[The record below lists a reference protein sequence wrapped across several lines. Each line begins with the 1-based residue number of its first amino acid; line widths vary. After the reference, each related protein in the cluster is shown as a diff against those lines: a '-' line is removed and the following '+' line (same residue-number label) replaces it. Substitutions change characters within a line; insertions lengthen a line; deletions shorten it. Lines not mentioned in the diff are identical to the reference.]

1 MVAKPPCAELTLSED
16 SAQLMKPMDL
26 ETRLAPPG
34 SNTDWLRPVGLL
46 LLATGVSGALVAARV
61 CLTGHWRP
69 FYLVWN
75 LFLAWLPLVF
85 ALAATRIHQSGG
97 SRRWS
102 FRVAATAWLLFFPNA
117 PYILTDLVHLGPRSH
132 GVFWVD
138 LVLILLFAL
147 IGVVLGFLS
156 LHLMQRL
163 VARRFGWPAGWLF
176 VIAVTALSGF
186 GIYLGRFLRWNSWD
200 VITNPFDLSSD
211 LARWLLNAPFHPKS
225 VVIPALFG
233 VLVLLSYVTLHALT
247 NLPRIHDQS
256 ARE

>member
-1 MVAKPPCAELTLSED
+1 MKRMD
-16 SAQLMKPMDL
+16 SI
-26 ETRLAPPG
+26 TRLAPPG
-34 SNTDWLRPVGLL
+34 LDADWLRPVGLL
-46 LLATGVSGALVAARV
+46 LLVTCVSGALLATRV
-61 CLTGHWRP
+61 CLTGHWRQ

-75 LFLAWLPLVF
+75 LFLAWLPLIF
-85 ALAATRIHQSGG
+85 ALAAASIQQRDG

-102 FRVAATAWLLFFPNA
+102 FRITATAWLVFFPNA

-176 VIAVTALSGF
+176 VVVVTALSGF

-200 VITNPFDLSSD
+200 IITNPFDLLSA
-211 LARWLLNAPFHPKS
+211 LAHWFLNAPLHPKS
-225 VVIPALFG
+225 VVIPVLFG
-233 VLVLLSYVTLHALT
+233 VLVLLSYVTLYALT
-247 NLPRIHDQS
+247 NLPRIQNQP
-256 ARE
+256 ARK